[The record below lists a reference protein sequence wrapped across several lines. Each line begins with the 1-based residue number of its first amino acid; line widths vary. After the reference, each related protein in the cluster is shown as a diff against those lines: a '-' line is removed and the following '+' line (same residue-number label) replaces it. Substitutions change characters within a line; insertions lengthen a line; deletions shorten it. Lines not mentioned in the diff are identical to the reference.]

1 MINAQTKIHE
11 KNLFCYFLDVENEFI
26 MISCQINQYNNK
38 HSEIHTNNECIIPT
52 CEELNYETSQVQCP
66 HRYQQPL
73 IEKCQKNFKNI
84 MALNVHLQMYH
95 KETGILTV
103 RIKRIF

>member
-1 MINAQTKIHE
+1 
-11 KNLFCYFLDVENEFI
+11 
-26 MISCQINQYNNK
+26 MISCQINQYNK
-38 HSEIHTNNECIIPT
+38 HSDIHVSNECIIPT

-66 HRYQQPL
+66 HRYEQPTN
-73 IEKCQKNFKNI
+73 EKCQKTFKNI

-103 RIKRIF
+103 RIHCN